1 MTFQLEIYLQVIV
14 FGFPM
19 FTGDCVEF
27 LSWFLNALHLALNGT
42 KKLSS
47 SIMSKTFRGKMR
59 VYSRKV
65 VPDGIVRTCEFTHIA
80 CILIQLHV
88 QNSFAKRIVLQVTSN
103 VVLQLLLSEL
113 NCVYITCAE

>member
-1 MTFQLEIYLQVIV
+1 MLCGKKAVLCLKTSSVVHSRSVKSSDFPTGDLQVIV

-88 QNSFAKRIVLQVTSN
+88 QNSFAKR
-103 VVLQLLLSEL
+103 VV
-113 NCVYITCAE
+113 Y